1 VQYWQISSCSVLE
14 QGHAVQYSQGLT
26 SLILFSISRPCAHL
40 TIHHALAAWLTIYPL
55 QGRAAQWSSYP
66 CSVFVIGRTSPFLKT
81 QSSFPIYSMDMGKL
95 YDTQANYSQSWPW
108 VLYEPAC
115 YMNSLSALSQPA
127 FKPQLS
133 HFLLCS
139 IKTFLLVR
147 MTVIITWLPNPVL
160 LLKVANKDWMS
171 SWNIHFQW

>member
-1 VQYWQISSCSVLE
+1 VLLSLGLFQVWLNCLALWKMLKFSMLQFE
-14 QGHAVQYSQGLT
+14 HNLILGLT
-26 SLILFSISRPCAHL
+26 CLELLKLWRVHISLMSLACYRHNWISGVR
-40 TIHHALAAWLTIYPL
+40 LA
-55 QGRAAQWSSYP
+55 
-66 CSVFVIGRTSPFLKT
+66 RTNA
-81 QSSFPIYSMDMGKL
+81 
-95 YDTQANYSQSWPW
+95 QANYSQSWPW